1 MSIQRNDLSFYDRMA
16 PHWWNESAKIFA
28 LHHLNPLRFEYFDR
42 FISDWK
48 NLRVLDV
55 GCGGGYTCEFLASRG
70 AIVSG
75 IDQSQA
81 CIQSA
86 IDHAKQQGYSIEYQP
101 GFAEKLPYSNDSF
114 DVVVC
119 VDVLEHVADV
129 EKAIAQIQRVL
140 KSGGIFLFD
149 TINRTWKSKVVM
161 IWLLENLLGE
171 IPNGVHDWRKFIS
184 PQELRNCLERSQFSN
199 ISFHGFNLLG
209 ETISEQI
216 AAYRYYRKTKNFRAA
231 ISDDL
236 SVMYIGKA
244 ILAK

>member
-1 MSIQRNDLSFYDRMA
+1 MPIQRNDLSFYDRMA
-16 PHWWNESAKIFA
+16 PHWWNRSAKIFA
-28 LHHLNPLRFEYFDR
+28 LHYLNPLRFEYFDR
-42 FISDWK
+42 FISDWQG
-48 NLRVLDV
+48 LRVLDV
-55 GCGGGYTCEFLASRG
+55 GCGGGYTCEFLAERG

-86 IDHAKQQGYSIEYQP
+86 IEHAKQQGYSIDYCS
-101 GFAEKLPYSNDSF
+101 GYAEELPYLTSTF

-129 EKAIAQIQRVL
+129 EQAIAQIQRVL

-161 IWLLENLLGE
+161 IWLLENLLGQ
-171 IPNGVHDWRKFIS
+171 IPSGVHDWRKFVS
-184 PQELRNCLERSQFSN
+184 PEELRKYLERSQFSD
-199 ISFHGFNLLG
+199 IDFQGFNLLG

-216 AAYRYYRKTKNFRAA
+216 AAYRYYLKTKSFRAS

-244 ILAK
+244 ILK